1 MLHAAI
7 WITAAVAL
15 ASWSVA
21 AWLLVV
27 AARSGQGWLE
37 YVAAWAARQP
47 YARWLDDWLP
57 GWHALLRELA
67 GLMQALLGWLGVS
80 APWWPW
86 LLWAVGAVAVL
97 LVACTFSL
105 FIVLLTP
112 AARSA
117 PRS

>member
-27 AARSGQGWLE
+27 AARSGQAWLE
-37 YVAAWAARQP
+37 HFAAWAARQP

-57 GWHALLRELA
+57 GWQELLRTLA
-67 GLMQALLGWLGVS
+67 ELMQALMGWIGVS

-86 LLWAVGAVAVL
+86 LLWAVGVVAVL